1 MTDQSLTSRN
11 FGHLLSRD
19 SEEDD
24 ESGEELG
31 GPNRFIDDEAS
42 EEGSEAGDE
51 DDLSDS
57 E

>member
-1 MTDQSLTSRN
+1 MI
-11 FGHLLSRD
+11 FVAFSRD
-19 SEEDD
+19 SEEED

-31 GPNRFIDDEAS
+31 GPNGFIDDEAS